1 MDHSYPPSI
10 NQRRTATT
18 GRPVWSRPG
27 RAQAQRADG
36 DKGLFE
42 RVRLV
47 CTVYDAKTGN
57 YRVDYT
63 LPIQI
68 AGGLTFF
75 VVMMVFFFREWR
87 ATRPRARQRQ
97 YPRGR

>member
-1 MDHSYPPSI
+1 MSLHRLRLLLAGS
-10 NQRRTATT
+10 
-18 GRPVWSRPG
+18 PVAHERVLE
-27 RAQAQRADG
+27 
-36 DKGLFE
+36 GLFE